1 MIIFYIVHTLAMI
14 NVLVWVFLNKCL
26 IYSVLHLWIINM
38 HSLIGNESNII
49 HDQVILHVF
58 LNRYMYSYHWL
69 FPVVVVLVLR
79 TESVVG
85 VLELLV
91 VIEVV
96 LKLGIVAAVVNT
108 LRKFGVW
115 TVNVAASC
123 HNVHLSYKKKK
134 PYMLIWLILC
144 NRFFV
149 INATIESCMDML
161 KVSSITYF
169 NITVE

>member
-91 VIEVV
+91 VIKVV
-96 LKLGIVAAVVNT
+96 LKLGIVVAVVNT

-123 HNVHLSYKKKK
+123 HNVHLSYKKK
-134 PYMLIWLILC
+134 PYMYTC
-144 NRFFV
+144 CF
-149 INATIESCMDML
+149 D
-161 KVSSITYF
+161 
-169 NITVE
+169 